1 MKSKSATKETGGRIS
16 CTTTA
21 MRANTHE
28 TLITNFTRSITNAKA
43 RQCHLCGSCV
53 KCHLCCHAIARNEPR
68 PDVDEAWFVTVNF
81 MARQLH
87 ALVTRTPKY
96 RIAREVA
103 LHTVKGFT
111 LSFATIKI
119 IATYSVGFEHI
130 DLEAAARRK
139 LPVAYTPG
147 VNSEA
152 TADIAMLLL
161 LGASRR
167 AYEAHAGPGQCGGGA
182 ER

>member
-1 MKSKSATKETGGRIS
+1 MSS
-16 CTTTA
+16 
-21 MRANTHE
+21 
-28 TLITNFTRSITNAKA
+28 LWLL
-43 RQCHLCGSCV
+43 RQVSSVLSRNC
-53 KCHLCCHAIARNEPR
+53 RNEPR

>member
-1 MKSKSATKETGGRIS
+1 MS
-16 CTTTA
+16 
-21 MRANTHE
+21 
-28 TLITNFTRSITNAKA
+28 LTNFSRRATMPGSSVSSLWLL
-43 RQCHLCGSCV
+43 RQVSSVLSRNC
-53 KCHLCCHAIARNEPR
+53 RNEPR

-130 DLEAAARRK
+130 DLESAARRK

-167 AYEAHAGPGQCGGGA
+167 AYETHAGPGQCGGGA